1 VVGWSTGRLVLQ
13 FDADASTV
21 LVVVSEV
28 AAVANSAVEVVCYYI
43 DLVVSLAAVV
53 SVVVLRVVADN
64 MVPGFDFVVAHY
76 RVGVDILAA
85 FVVHILVAFGVE
97 SVAVVDDDIAMELID
112 EYQVQLRL
120 RLVFASFS

>member
-1 VVGWSTGRLVLQ
+1 M
-13 FDADASTV
+13 
-21 LVVVSEV
+21 VSEV
-28 AAVANSAVEVVCYYI
+28 AVVANSAVEVVCYYI

-85 FVVHILVAFGVE
+85 FVVDSLVALGVE
-97 SVAVVDDDIAMELID
+97 ALAVVDDEIAIELID

-120 RLVFASFS
+120 RLVLASFS